1 MNKLVIKGAREHNLK
16 NFDLEI
22 PRDKFIVITGISG
35 SGKSSLAFDT
45 IYAEGQ
51 RRYVESLSAYARQF
65 LGKMLKPDVESIEGL
80 SPAIAIEQR
89 ALSHNPRSTVG
100 TVTEIYDYLRLLFAR
115 IGRPHCHLCGR
126 PIARQ
131 TVQEIV
137 DQVLSFERGSRI
149 IILSPQIRGRKGHYA
164 KLFQDLKKKGF
175 VRVRVDGEII
185 PLASPIKLDK
195 NKKHDIEIVVD
206 RLVISEEVERQL
218 TDAIETALNFGN
230 RVVSILVLD
239 QNDPRWNKELIFS
252 ENLACVHCGI
262 SFEELNPRNFS
273 FNTPFGSCPVCEG
286 LGVKKEI
293 DMGLLIPDD
302 TLSINQGA
310 ISALGEN
317 RNTYFFQMVRS
328 VAEHYN
334 IDLDK
339 PFREL
344 TKKERDIILNGSPD
358 IIHFKLGR
366 EGENVY
372 EFRRKYEGVINN
384 MQRRYRETK
393 SEWSRE
399 LTESFMQERTCPACN
414 GNRLR
419 PESLSVRI
427 GKHNIMDL
435 CHVPLIELPSI
446 VNEIKLNDREKIIAK
461 DVLKEI
467 KNRIQFLLNVGL
479 GYITLDR
486 MASTLSAGE
495 SQRIHLATQIGSNL
509 VGVLYVLDE
518 PSIGL
523 HARDNERLLN
533 TLEKLRDLGNTVLV
547 VEHDHATIERSDFV
561 IDLGPGAG
569 ENGGYVVVA
578 GSPEDVKNCEESI
591 TGRFLSGKE
600 EIEIP
605 AMRRKALDWIE
616 IRGAR
621 HHNLKNITV
630 KIPLGVFTCVTGVSG
645 AGKST
650 LINDILYNQL
660 ASEINDASLI
670 PGDHDVIVGTEKID
684 KIINITQAPIGRTTR
699 SNPATYSKV
708 WDEIRKVFAEIKES
722 KLRGYKPGRFSFN
735 VQGGRCEAC
744 QGDGLIKIDLVFLAP
759 VFVPCEVCK
768 GAKYNRETLEI
779 KFKEKSIADVLNM
792 SVDEALD
799 FFSAYP
805 KIRRI
810 LQTLQDVGLGYIKLG
825 QSSPVLSGGEAQRV
839 KLARELSKRSTGRTL
854 YLLDEPTTGLSTYD
868 IKKLLNVLQVLVDK
882 GNTVLVIEHNLDVIK
897 SADYIIDLGPEG
909 GTDGGQVVATG
920 TPEEV
925 SKTNTHTGRFLK
937 KIIQSEKLSNPTSK
951 SISKTQPIVR
961 SSKKSKPKKKRK
973 NKK

>member
-1 MNKLVIKGAREHNLK
+1 MDKLVIKGAREHNLK
-16 NFDLEI
+16 NISLEI
-22 PRDKFIVITGISG
+22 PRDKLVVITGISG

-100 TVTEIYDYLRLLFAR
+100 TITEIYDYLRLLFAR
-115 IGRPHCHLCGR
+115 VGTPHCHKCGR
-126 PIARQ
+126 PITRQ

-137 DQVLSFERGSRI
+137 DQVTSLENGSRI
-149 IILSPQIRGRKGHYA
+149 LVLSPQVRGRKGHYS

-175 VRVRVDGEII
+175 TRARIDGEVVSLDRNIE
-185 PLASPIKLDK
+185 LDK

-206 RLVISEEVERQL
+206 RLIITDDIKQQL
-218 TDAIETALNFGN
+218 ADSVETALNFGN
-230 RVVSILVLD
+230 GVVIIVILD
-239 QNDPRWNKELIFS
+239 ENDPRWNKELIFS
-252 ENLACVHCGI
+252 EHLACVHCGI

-273 FNTPFGSCPVCEG
+273 FNTPFGSCPTCEG
-286 LGVKKEI
+286 LGYQKEI
-293 DMGLLIPDD
+293 DINLLIPDD
-302 TLSINQGA
+302 SLSINPGA
-310 ISALGEN
+310 IVSLGEG
-317 RNTYFFQMVRS
+317 RDTYFFQMIRC
-328 VAEHYN
+328 VADHYG

-339 PFREL
+339 PFKDLTERE
-344 TKKERDIILNGSPD
+344 KNIILYGSPD
-358 IIHFKLGR
+358 VIHFKIGR
-366 EGENVY
+366 EGEQRH
-372 EFRRKYEGVINN
+372 EFHRKFEGIVNN
-384 MQRRYRETK
+384 MERRYRETR
-393 SEWSRE
+393 SELSRE
-399 LTESFMQERTCPACN
+399 FTENFMVERTCPTCK

-419 PESLSVRI
+419 PESLAVRI
-427 GKHNIMDL
+427 GNYNIMDL
-435 CHVPLIELPSI
+435 CKIPLSELPPIISSF
-446 VNEIKLNDREKIIAK
+446 KLTKRQQLIAK
-461 DVLKEI
+461 DVIKEI

-486 MASTLSAGE
+486 MAGTLSAGE

-509 VGVLYVLDE
+509 MGVLYVLDE

-547 VEHDHATIERSDFV
+547 VEHDHSTIERADFV
-561 IDLGPGAG
+561 VDLGPGAG
-569 ENGGYVVVA
+569 EKGGYVVVA
-578 GSPEDVKNCEESI
+578 GTPEDVKKCDKSI

-600 EIEIP
+600 KIP
-605 AMRRKALDWIE
+605 IPKIRRKPVNWIE

-621 HHNLKNITV
+621 EHNLKNINV

-650 LINDILYNQL
+650 LINDTLYQQL
-660 ASEINDASLI
+660 ANEINNASFT
-670 PGDHDVIVGTEKID
+670 PGEHDVIIGTEKID
-684 KIINITQAPIGRTTR
+684 KIINITQSPIGRTTR
-699 SNPATYSKV
+699 SNPATYTKV
-708 WDEIRKVFAEIKES
+708 WDEIRRVFADTKEAR
-722 KLRGYKPGRFSFN
+722 LRGYKPGRFSFN
-735 VQGGRCEAC
+735 VPGGRCEAC

-768 GAKYNRETLEI
+768 GSKYNRETLEI
-779 KFKEKSIADVLNM
+779 KFKGKSIADVLDM

-810 LQTLQDVGLGYIKLG
+810 LQTLKDVGLGYIKLG
-825 QSSPVLSGGEAQRV
+825 QPSPILSGGEAQRV

-854 YLLDEPTTGLSTYD
+854 YLLDEPTTGLSTFD
-868 IKKLLNVLQVLVDK
+868 IKKLLNVLQILVDK

-897 SADYIIDLGPEG
+897 CADYIIDLGPEG
-909 GTDGGQVVATG
+909 GTDGGRVVATG
-920 TPEEV
+920 TPEEIAR
-925 SKTNTHTGRFLK
+925 TNTHTGRFLK
-937 KIIQSEKLSNPTSK
+937 KVLDDDVKSEKKLIQQVK
-951 SISKTQPIVR
+951 I
-961 SSKKSKPKKKRK
+961 
-973 NKK
+973 